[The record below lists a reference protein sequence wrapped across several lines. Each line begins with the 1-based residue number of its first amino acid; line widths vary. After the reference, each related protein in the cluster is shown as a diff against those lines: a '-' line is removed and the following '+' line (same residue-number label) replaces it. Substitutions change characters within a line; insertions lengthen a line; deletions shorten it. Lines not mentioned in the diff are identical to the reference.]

1 MSEQYLI
8 LVPRLSEKATAL
20 AGMRQYV
27 FKVPV
32 TTNKIE
38 VKKAL
43 EKQYGVKIASVNII
57 RMDGKRVSFGRR
69 AGQHSAF
76 KKAMVTLTASSKN
89 LELGTAA

>member
-1 MSEQYLI
+1 MSEQHLI

-20 AGMRQYV
+20 AQSRQYI
-27 FKVPV
+27 FKVPI

-38 VKKAL
+38 VRRAL
-43 EKQYGVKIASVNII
+43 EKQYGVKVASVNMI

-76 KKAMVTLTASSKN
+76 KKAMVTLAENSKN
-89 LELGTAA
+89 LEIGQAA